1 MNQGLQQA
9 MKGDQKDK
17 FHGVMVSDILQMC
30 CLNMLTGTCW
40 ISDKN
45 FNGQIFIKNG
55 EIVHAYAEG
64 MTGETAF
71 YMVVCHAYGDIE
83 FKEGPVQVDQ
93 TIQSPWEHLLLEAS
107 RQQDQQEARGSDS
120 FFPNQTTEPSLIHIK
135 VKRMP
140 LPPLSKKNGVRKRS
154 RKAGVHGIIRKR
166 DISEECVI
174 DTITDEDI
182 SIRTLGSF
190 QIGDRVRLIFSL
202 PPRQDEVTVV
212 AEISSISDDTI
223 SIRARFLNPSD
234 HVKKVIGFF
243 LWNS

>member
-1 MNQGLQQA
+1 MNQGLQKA
-9 MKGDQKDK
+9 VKGDHKEK
-17 FHGVMVSDILQMC
+17 YHGVMVSDILQMC
-30 CLNMLTGTCW
+30 CLNMLTGTFW
-40 ISDKN
+40 VTDKN
-45 FNGQIFIKNG
+45 FSGQIFIKNG
-55 EIVHAYAEG
+55 EIVHAHAEG
-64 MTGETAF
+64 MSGETAF

-83 FKEGPVQVDQ
+83 FKEGPLKVDQ

-107 RQQDQQEARGSDS
+107 RQQDQQEARGSDAL
-120 FFPNQTTEPSLIHIK
+120 FPNQAAEPSLIHIK

-140 LPPLSKKNGVRKRS
+140 LPQFSGKTGARKRA
-154 RKAGVHGIIRKR
+154 RKAGVHGIIKKR
-166 DISEECVI
+166 DMAEECVI

-182 SIRTLGSF
+182 SVRTLGSF

-202 PPRQDEVTVV
+202 PPRQDEVTVG

-223 SIRARFLNPSD
+223 SIKARFLNPSD